1 MQRKRNRAESR
12 YLFGHMVVVAQ
23 SREIDMKQVLSHPLG
38 PIPWALANGDG
49 SLRKTDKAKFMND
62 TTQNSPAESRKSM
75 IWRYYE
81 LL

>member
-1 MQRKRNRAESR
+1 MLKADRN
-12 YLFGHMVVVAQ
+12 LFGHMIVVAQ

-62 TTQNSPAESRKSM
+62 TTQNVPVAETIPDQSA
-75 IWRYYE
+75 
-81 LL
+81 